1 MQSKEPILE
10 AHVQYELNRL
20 KRKNLK
26 ATLQEEITALW
37 GWFEQV
43 KLKDVVQLAPLLQLI
58 KRNVVERPLADEIT
72 VFIKENVI
80 LIYELLQKD
89 HTQVAEIMPRVIFD
103 QVIEQIIGRQA
114 LRHEV
119 THQLVNSSVYSML
132 ISNVLYHG
140 LKGFVLTENA
150 LVKNIPGA
158 SSFVRFGQMAL
169 NAAAPKIEKNIDKQL
184 ITFING
190 NIQETIEESEAFLN
204 KTLDANLIRKLGD
217 EVWAANATTEMS
229 TLTGYVDPPSLTAIS
244 ELVEAFWL
252 HYRSTPFFET
262 IVKTILQRFFS
273 KYGKKDVAACL
284 TMMNITP
291 DMILQEVYALA
302 VPFVEKAHQSGY
314 LEDRIR
320 TRLDG
325 FYSAYYAQAE
335 VA

>member
-1 MQSKEPILE
+1 MQPKETILE
-10 AHVQYELNRL
+10 AHVRYELNRFS
-20 KRKNLK
+20 RKNLK
-26 ATLQEEITALW
+26 TTLQEEITGLW
-37 GWFEQV
+37 VWFEQV
-43 KLKDVVQLAPLLQLI
+43 KLKDVIQAPPLLQLI

-80 LIYELLQKD
+80 LIYELLQND
-89 HTQVAEIMPRVIFD
+89 HTRIDEIVPKEIFD
-103 QVIEQIIGRQA
+103 QVIEQIIGREA

-204 KTLDANLIRKLGD
+204 KTLDADLIRKLGD
-217 EVWAANATTEMS
+217 EVWAANATTEMA
-229 TLTGYVDPPSLTAIS
+229 TLTGYVEPGSLAAIS
-244 ELVEAFWL
+244 ELVQAFWL
-252 HYRSTPFFET
+252 HYRATPFFEK
-262 IVKTILQRFFS
+262 IVKTILQRFFA
-273 KYGKKDVAACL
+273 KYGKKDLATCL

-291 DMILQEVYALA
+291 EMILQEVYGLA

-314 LEDRIR
+314 LELRIR

-325 FYSAYYAQAE
+325 FYSAYYAE
-335 VA
+335 EETS